1 MPQTPDPEMETLLD
15 LMVNQNQDALFRAE
29 GEEVEPVP
37 IVVYVDTHRVILG
50 FVAVNRETGLISTQM
65 ADPGTINEFVFD
77 ILQNAKGEFVFQLP
91 RKMRMPVINPAKDW
105 NPQDEASAG
114 EVTMLK
120 TGLDEE
126 QKQKILDSK
135 AKNDADLMAE
145 QEVANARNMTLK
157 QLVYQPWDEASS
169 NVHTEDIGNINLD
182 DIGER

>member
-15 LMVNQNQDALFRAE
+15 LMVHQNQDTLFRAE

-65 ADPGTINEFVFD
+65 ADPGTVNEFVFD
-77 ILQNAKGEFVFQLP
+77 IIQNAKGEFAFQLP
-91 RKMRMPVINPAKDW
+91 RKLRMPVINPAKDW
-105 NPQDEASAG
+105 DPQDEASSG

-120 TGLDEE
+120 AGLDEE

-135 AKNDADLMAE
+135 AKNHAALVAE
-145 QEVANARNMTLK
+145 EGSEIARNMRLP
-157 QLVYQPWDEASS
+157 QHINESWDEATS
-169 NVHTEDIGNINLD
+169 NVHMEDVGNMNLD
-182 DIGER
+182 DVGER